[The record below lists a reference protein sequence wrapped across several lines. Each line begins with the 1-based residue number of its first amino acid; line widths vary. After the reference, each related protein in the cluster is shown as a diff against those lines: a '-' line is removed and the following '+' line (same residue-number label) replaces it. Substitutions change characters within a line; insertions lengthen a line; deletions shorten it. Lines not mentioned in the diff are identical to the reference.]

1 MLIQGQSQI
10 KFYINSSPNIRDIS
24 NIDNLE
30 NGQHSN
36 S

>member
-1 MLIQGQSQI
+1 MLIQGQFQL
-10 KFYINSSPNIRDIS
+10 KFYINSSLDIRDIS
-24 NIDNLE
+24 IIDNLE